1 MTLWA
6 IVPVKPLRRGK
17 SRLGGVLS
25 EEERTVLNYSLL
37 GQTLTLLSKVEEVDQ
52 TLVVSRDPA
61 ALALAREYGAKTIQ
75 EESAP
80 QLNTALTRATILAHV
95 YSTEGVLILPADLPL
110 VQPEDIRQIIRL
122 GQNPPVVVIAPDRRK
137 DGTNTLLVN
146 PAGMIHYA
154 FGPNSFQ
161 KHCELAKK
169 AGARLEIVENEA
181 IGLDLDLP
189 EDLDL
194 IRQMQMVSINP

>member
-25 EEERTVLNYSLL
+25 EEERTILNYSMLS
-37 GQTLTLLSKVEEVDQ
+37 QTLTLLGKVPEIDQ

-61 ALALAREYGAKTIQ
+61 ALALAREFGAKTIQ
-75 EESAP
+75 EESTP

-110 VQPEDIRQIIRL
+110 VQPEDIQQVL
-122 GQNPPVVVIAPDRRK
+122 SLAKEPPVVVIAPDRRR
-137 DGTNTLLVN
+137 DGTNALLVN
-146 PAGMIHYA
+146 PAGLIHYA
-154 FGPNSFQ
+154 FGVGSFNQ
-161 KHCELAKK
+161 HCELARK
-169 AGARLEIVENEA
+169 AGARLEIVENQA

-194 IRQMQMVSINP
+194 ISQMQMMQINP